1 MFLNTYIRF
10 FYCFNTDQFLP
21 LLFSSKRI
29 LNKNKKRLNSINVHH
44 VTNNLQRNLT
54 FLNTKNMKLKDQN
67 MYV

>member
-10 FYCFNTDQFLP
+10 SYCFNTDQFLP